1 MMSLN
6 DLPGVAEVAMQGGIH
21 AANTIIRRLDGEDS
35 VPFRYRDL
43 GTVAALGRF
52 RAVASIRGLRLS
64 GVPAWLVWMFVHLAF
79 LEGYANR
86 VATLAR
92 WLRSMIG
99 RGRPEREFPVR
110 HVGGDL
116 SLPESVRKIVQP
128 APFPLLSKQTTEP
141 ATADGQGLDGPS

>member
-1 MMSLN
+1 
-6 DLPGVAEVAMQGGIH
+6 V
-21 AANTIIRRLDGEDS
+21 
-35 VPFRYRDL
+35 
-43 GTVAALGRF
+43 
-52 RAVASIRGLRLS
+52 RLS
-64 GVPAWLVWMFVHLAF
+64 GFPAWLVWMFVHLTF

-116 SLPESVRKIVQP
+116 SLPESVRKIVEPAPFLVLSRQTTQP
-128 APFPLLSKQTTEP
+128 APT
-141 ATADGQGLDGPS
+141 DGQGSNGPS